1 MSCYRVGLDQML
13 TMRSDPL
20 GGYVEASSRNRRRPR
35 TSVLYERTAGTML
48 IMDSELEPGQPA
60 PSRRAGRKSATNRA
74 GLTVVG
80 DEQAKAKPARRHR
93 QARRKVVTREEIL
106 AAPMAT
112 QPIVGTELSVRE
124 QSVNETDAMVD
135 DDSNKDLDD
144 REFAVRTLARQLVG
158 DPGPGVDDVRGWADD
173 ELLFGARA
181 MLSFPPLKISIN
193 GVEQQPD
200 PEDIVVIPDPLTFAS
215 FREAVT
221 AVPKRWESKLAETAR
236 RITELG
242 LPKMASTLDAA
253 TLAAI
258 AGSGTAAFGQGS
270 PMAQAM
276 ESLRDS
282 PAFRVKVPEGLL
294 NSPALKMKLPELD
307 FMKGSIA
314 GLGALTDTTSI
325 AGSLAKYADRT
336 VAMEKLAMP
345 REIPA
350 REPVALTSIKP
361 YHPEVDAINA
371 LGGRIAAMAK
381 NQAAA
386 DREALDVMTGQ
397 SELIRRQGEAIER
410 VAAEVQ
416 GQRKDQR
423 WPNRATY
430 AIAVLTVLLLV
441 AGTLAVYF
449 AYLAISKP

>member
-1 MSCYRVGLDQML
+1 MM
-13 TMRSDPL
+13 
-20 GGYVEASSRNRRRPR
+20 
-35 TSVLYERTAGTML
+35 
-48 IMDSELEPGQPA
+48 IMDSELERGQPA
-60 PSRRAGRKSATNRA
+60 PSRRARRKSATD
-74 GLTVVG
+74 GPDLTVVG
-80 DEQAKAKPARRHR
+80 AEEAAAKRAKPPR
-93 QARRKVVTREEIL
+93 QARRKVLTREEIL

-112 QPIVGTELSVRE
+112 QPIVGTGLSVRE
-124 QSVNETDAMVD
+124 QSVNDTDAMVD
-135 DDSNKDLDD
+135 DDSKKDLDD
-144 REFAVRTLARQLVG
+144 RESAARTLARQLVG
-158 DPGPGVDDVRGWADD
+158 DSLPAIDDIRGWTDD
-173 ELLFGARA
+173 ELLAGARA
-181 MLSFPPLKISIN
+181 MLSFPALKVNIN

-200 PEDIVVIPDPLTFAS
+200 PDDIVVTPDPLTFAS

-221 AVPKRWESKLAETAR
+221 AVPKRWESKLADTAR

-242 LPKMASTLDAA
+242 LPKMASTLDAG

-258 AGSGTAAFGQGS
+258 AGSGTAAFGRGS

-282 PAFRVKVPEGLL
+282 PAFSVNVPEGLL

-314 GLGALTDTTSI
+314 GLGALTNTTSI

-336 VAMEKLAMP
+336 VAMGKLAMP
-345 REIPA
+345 IEIPA
-350 REPVALTSIKP
+350 REPVTLTSIKP

-371 LGGRIAAMAK
+371 LGGRIEAMAR

-397 SELIRRQGEAIER
+397 SELIRKQGEAIER
-410 VAAEVQ
+410 VAAQVQ

-441 AGTLAVYF
+441 AGGLAVYF
-449 AYLAISKP
+449 AYLAISKT